1 MMTKRYF
8 SVFVVAYLG
17 AASLHAGRVD
27 FRQHFADSTLR
38 IDYVF
43 SGTNTTQHI
52 ALDKMSKTTGWYGR
66 RIHLSQL
73 PLEGNGQLFMLDV
86 QTGDTLYAH
95 SFSSL
100 FQEWQS
106 TEEATQVE
114 KAFQNTFVVPLPHAP
129 VEVVCQLVDTH
140 RKVQARL
147 RHRIDPSDILIRD
160 RSHESRT
167 PWRYLVQNG
176 DSRDKIDVC
185 FVAEGFTEAELPDF
199 LAECDSSIRAITAHE
214 PYRSLADRFN
224 WVAVMPPSQVSGVS
238 IPRMNV
244 WVNSPLQSSY
254 DTFYSDRY
262 LTTLQIQR
270 LYDLV
275 TGIPFEH
282 FIILANASTYGGGG
296 IYNSYN
302 MAPVR
307 MVRSKYEVIVHEFG
321 HSFGGLADEY
331 FYDDQYEPM
340 YPADTEPWEPNL
352 TTLVDFESKWKDML
366 PSGTAI
372 PTRPDGKDVT
382 TKVGVYE
389 GGGYQSKGVYRPAQE
404 CRMKVNE
411 VKEFCPVCQRALARL
426 IRFYTE

>member
-1 MMTKRYF
+1 MKHR
-8 SVFVVAYLG
+8 VVGILAVMLVALG
-17 AASLHAGRVD
+17 VRAEAGFD
-27 FRQHFADSTLR
+27 LHFADSTLR
-38 IDYVF
+38 IDYLF
-43 SGTNTTQHI
+43 SGTNRTQHI
-52 ALDKMSKTTGWYGR
+52 ALDKMSKTAGWYGR
-66 RIHLSQL
+66 RVNLNAL
-73 PLEGNGQLFMLDV
+73 PLEGNGQLFVLDAAS
-86 QTGDTLYAH
+86 GDTLYRH

-100 FQEWQS
+100 FQEWQT

-114 KAFQNTFVVPLPHAP
+114 KAFQNTFVIPLPHRP
-129 VEVVCQLVDTH
+129 VLAVCQLTDTH
-140 RKVQARL
+140 RRVQARL
-147 RHRIDPSDILIRD
+147 SHRIDPADILIRD
-160 RSHESRT
+160 RSREPRT
-167 PWRYLVQNG
+167 AWRYLRQNG
-176 DSRDKIDVC
+176 DSREKIDVC
-185 FVAEGFTEAELPDF
+185 FVAEGYTEAEMPRF
-199 LAECDSSIRAITAHE
+199 LAVCDSSIQAITAHE

-224 WVAVMPPSQVSGVS
+224 WVAVMPATTVSGVS
-238 IPRMNV
+238 VPRHNV
-244 WVNSPLQSSY
+244 WVNSALQSSY

-302 MAPVR
+302 MAPAHSR
-307 MVRSKYEVIVHEFG
+307 HSKLEVIVHEFG

-331 FYDDQYEPM
+331 FYDDQYETM

-352 TTLVDFESKWKDML
+352 TTLVDFGSKWQDML
-366 PSGTAI
+366 PAGTPV
-372 PTRPDGKDVT
+372 PTRPDGRELT

-411 VKEFCPVCQRALARL
+411 VKEFCPVCQRALTRL
-426 IRFYTE
+426 IKFYTEE